1 MKTIKYQEI
10 EGRIIYTGFDTLPA
24 DPVATQKVADAAIA
38 ETDEYKTIAKK
49 AAEKQ
54 QHVTKAAEFKK
65 KAVALYVAAEQAKAI
80 GDNTNAAKFEAGQV
94 KAEQEMK
101 NYQGAA
107 GVLNSELQ
115 ELKPAFTELVKQTRR
130 DNRQFVGARKNEII
144 ADSAIVEAIIAA
156 DLAKEENTV
165 LELDTEIQETITI
178 AADDK
183 AGTGEEQVLNLYS
196 LKSSEVTAVPDY
208 RGKQYFYKADGVWCE
223 SEVISSIGVTKNTV
237 VVDKYQDVC
246 IEKNDLS
253 DVQREEIRIQKLTAE
268 ELQTEYESRYNSLVS
283 QAAQKKNELEI
294 TGSSSEEA
302 LSAAQE
308 WLATETAVLK
318 ALYGVE

>member
-10 EGRIIYTGFDTLPA
+10 DGRIIYAGVDTLPV
-24 DPVATQKVADAAIA
+24 DPVVTQKVADAAIV
-38 ETDEYKTIAKK
+38 ETDEYKTIAVK

-54 QHVTKAAEFKK
+54 QHSVKAAEYKK

-80 GDNTNAAKFEAGQV
+80 GDTTNAAKFEAGQV

-107 GVLNSELQ
+107 GVLNTELQ

-130 DNRQFVGARKNEII
+130 DNMQYVGARKNEII
-144 ADSAIVEAIIAA
+144 ADQEIVEAIIAA
-156 DLAKEENTV
+156 ALAKEENTV
-165 LELDTEIQETITI
+165 LELDTEIRETITI
-178 AADDK
+178 AADDE

-196 LKSSEVTAVPDY
+196 LKSSTVTAVTDY
-208 RGKQYFYKADGVWCE
+208 RGKQYFYKADGVWVE
-223 SEVISSIGVTKNTV
+223 SEIISSIGVTKETV

-253 DVQREEIRIQKLTAE
+253 DVQLEEIRIQKLTAE
-268 ELQTEYESRYNSLVS
+268 ELQTEYESRYNSLVA

-294 TGSSSEEA
+294 TGSSSEDA
-302 LSAAQE
+302 LKTAQE
-308 WLATETAVLK
+308 WLATETAALK